1 PYIDKLIIS
10 NTIILLIFYI
20 MEELKDKGPD
30 FSGFESFDTKGNK
43 TLEKASRILRKL
55 AEAINE
61 NNGPLGEPMI
71 VGLHGAPGLGKSHL
85 IDAFSQSIQLAPGI
99 NIARPGNTHH
109 FFATNSNFTGANVI
123 ITDDLFQRA
132 ASLDDVFG
140 KKDWDKGW
148 YPAQKLPDFLFD
160 LYDGKRIW
168 IVSSN
173 FDIKDVLKNIAQ
185 LDGQGRLTSRI
196 EHLLASTGVLHLEG
210 EDHRKVLAQT
220 GTRISK
226 LFE

>member
-1 PYIDKLIIS
+1 
-10 NTIILLIFYI
+10 
-20 MEELKDKGPD
+20 MEELKDKWPD

-61 NNGPLGEPMI
+61 NNWPLGEPMI
-71 VGLHGAPGLGKSHL
+71 VWLHWAPWLWKSHL
-85 IDAFSQSIQLAPGI
+85 IDAFSQSIQLAPWI

-132 ASLDDVFG
+132 ASLDDVFW
-140 KKDWDKGW
+140 KKDWDKWW

-185 LDGQGRLTSRI
+185 LDWQGRLTSRI
-196 EHLLASTGVLHLEG
+196 EHLLASTWVLHLEW